1 MKLNKGGAE
10 DGGRLQGKQRKR
22 RREEVFLLVLG
33 CWVSFVFVLCFTGAW
48 ARGGL
53 TMTAGRRRGGGLYVG
68 AGLKG

>member
-10 DGGRLQGKQRKR
+10 GGGRLQGKQRKR
-22 RREEVFLLVLG
+22 RREEAFFLVGGGGFLLF
-33 CWVSFVFVLCFTGAW
+33 FVFCFTGAW

-53 TMTAGRRRGGGLYVG
+53 TMTQGRCGGGGLYVG